1 MINIIRIIIAVV
13 LIGLLMGKALISG
26 LANLTAWVMTKL
38 AEKDT
43 FKIAVYEFDM
53 DAYYAE
59 HLGDVDIEH

>member
-13 LIGLLMGKALISG
+13 LIGLLMGKGIMDAIVHI
-26 LANLTAWVMTKL
+26 TAWVTTKL
-38 AEKDT
+38 AERGA

-53 DAYYAE
+53 AAYYAE